1 MPLSIPQRNIVLLA
15 HRAATRLEDE
25 CVELQRGYRIFGPG
39 HTQTMWT
46 NEAAMRRY
54 QANVNHLESLDYA
67 AIAADMGVSIQ
78 EIRQVIAEEQ
88 ARDKQREL
96 ENG

>member
-1 MPLSIPQRNIVLLA
+1 MPLTATQRCVILLA
-15 HRAATRLEDE
+15 HRAATRLEAD
-25 CVELQRGYRIFGPG
+25 CVDLQRRYRIFEPG

-54 QANVNHLESLDYA
+54 QENVNYLESLDHA

-96 ENG
+96 AHG